1 MSRDLSLE
9 DLAGGSSGSSGGST
23 GAADSSTGEWLTD
36 LYDRVQ
42 KDGYLDM
49 FVEQYIGE
57 TREMSEIQSDSQQ
70 QTETTETTDMAADIS
85 ADKVQE
91 LLLKLYDHSEQVPGL
106 SEDPKLSEVIKL
118 VDANPEMADKLIQQ
132 YL

>member
-9 DLAGGSSGSSGGST
+9 DLAGGSGSSAGSA
-23 GAADSSTGEWLTD
+23 GSADDSTGEWLTN

-57 TREMSEIQSDSQQ
+57 TRDMSEIQSDSQQ
-70 QTETTETTDMAADIS
+70 QTENTQTAADIS

-91 LLLKLYDHSEQVPGL
+91 LLLKLYDHSGQIPGL
-106 SEDPKLSEVIKL
+106 SDDPKLSEVIKL
-118 VDANPEMADKLIQQ
+118 VDANPEMADKLIRQ

>member
-9 DLAGGSSGSSGGST
+9 DLAGGSGSSAGSA
-23 GAADSSTGEWLTD
+23 GAASDSTGEWLTD

-57 TREMSEIQSDSQQ
+57 TRDMSEIQSDSQQ
-70 QTETTETTDMAADIS
+70 QTETTEATEMTADIS

-91 LLLKLYDHSEQVPGL
+91 LLLKLYDHSGQIPGL
-106 SEDPKLSEVIKL
+106 SDDPKLSEVIKL